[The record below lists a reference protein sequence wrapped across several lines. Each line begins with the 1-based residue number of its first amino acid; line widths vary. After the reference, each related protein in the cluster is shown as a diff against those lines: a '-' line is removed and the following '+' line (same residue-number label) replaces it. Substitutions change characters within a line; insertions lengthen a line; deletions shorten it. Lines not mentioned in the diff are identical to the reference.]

1 MIKRASLLVWLLIAA
16 LVPTVQAQEKGT
28 FVVQDGAFPWY
39 DRVNNWALANVPE
52 SLKGNGPLPQQSCSS
67 RGLELPDTPKT
78 VTIGVS
84 VTDLEKFK
92 QKFPA
97 TIETGES
104 IAVKN
109 AGGDNLPYVVVTL
122 SDPPAKIEGN
132 GVFNAGLLLLK
143 LNGTATANTPAPVQ
157 PATPPPIAPPPDAGD
172 RTFMVQEG
180 AFPWYDRINNWAL
193 TNVPDDLKGAG
204 PLPQQSCSSR
214 GLVVPG
220 TPKTITIGV
229 AKTDLEKFKQLF
241 PATTE
246 TGASIA
252 VKNAGGQIIPY
263 AVVVLID
270 PPAKIENGGF
280 DAGLLL
286 LKLDGAKAEPKVK
299 PASVVPKAQP
309 RAAPLATVAVPG
321 VADAASTLKIS
332 PAEKANFHLYL
343 LMGQS
348 NMVGRDT
355 SRIDSQQIHPRV
367 LCLDSSVRWLVAKEP
382 MHAGGSGI
390 GPGISFAVEMLK
402 ANPNATIGLIPTAVG
417 GTPLSR
423 WVKGGDLYEQA
434 VSRAKIAMEYG
445 TLKGVLWH
453 QGESDTNNK
462 ENAASYET
470 RLSGMFS
477 ALRQDLN
484 APNLPIVVGQ
494 LGEFLTPNGYPFV
507 VQVRTAIAHIPADV
521 PNAGFADSKGLGNKG
536 DNLHFSADAQEEFG
550 RRFAASMIALQ
561 TPKSEVKKTAAKPA
575 QK

>member
-39 DRVNNWALANVPE
+39 DRVNNWALANVPQ
-52 SLKGNGPLPQQSCSS
+52 SLKGTGPLLQQSCSS

-97 TIETGES
+97 TTETGES

-143 LNGTATANTPAPVQ
+143 LDGTATANNPAPVQ
-157 PATPPPIAPPPDAGD
+157 PAAAPPIAPPPDAGD
-172 RTFMVQEG
+172 KTFMVQEG

-193 TNVPDDLKGAG
+193 TNVPDSLKGVG

-220 TPKTITIGV
+220 APKAITIGV
-229 AKTDLEKFKQLF
+229 AKTDLEKFKQKF
-241 PATTE
+241 PAATE
-246 TGASIA
+246 TGGSIA
-252 VKNAGGQIIPY
+252 VKNVGGQIIPY
-263 AVVVLID
+263 AVVVLSD

-286 LKLDGAKAEPKVK
+286 LKLDGAKAEPKIK
-299 PASVVPKAQP
+299 PAS
-309 RAAPLATVAVPG
+309 VAVPG
-321 VADAASTLKIS
+321 VVDAASTLKIS
-332 PAEKANFHLYL
+332 AAEKANFHLYL

-355 SRIDSQQIHPRV
+355 SRIDSQLIHPRV
-367 LCLDSSVRWLVAKEP
+367 LYLDNSGRWLVAKEP

-453 QGESDTNNK
+453 QGESDTNDK
-462 ENAASYET
+462 DLAASYET

-477 ALRQDLN
+477 ALRQDLKS
-484 APNLPIVVGQ
+484 PTLPIVVGQ

-550 RRFAASMIALQ
+550 RRFAASMITLQ
-561 TPKSEVKKTAAKPA
+561 TPKSEVKKTAAKPT